1 MIVEGTNFS
10 PPTTFKIFQTD
21 LGFSAATGNQ
31 LCSLLDEQQGGE
43 EKRAASPF
51 QIADGQNSLAKPV
64 MAQLTSDDNRQQQRK
79 PLISTVAH
87 NNGQFKFRKQIILST
102 TLL

>member
-1 MIVEGTNFS
+1 MIAEGTNFS

-43 EKRAASPF
+43 ERRAASPF
-51 QIADGQNSLAKPV
+51 LIADGQSSLAKPV
-64 MAQLTSDDNRQQQRK
+64 MAQLTSDDNRQQWK

-87 NNGQFKFRKQIILST
+87 NNGQFKFRKQIILSA

>member
-43 EKRAASPF
+43 ERRAASPF
-51 QIADGQNSLAKPV
+51 LIADGQNSLAKPV
-64 MAQLTSDDNRQQQRK
+64 MAQLTSDDSRQQWK

-87 NNGQFKFRKQIILST
+87 KKSI
-102 TLL
+102 

>member
-1 MIVEGTNFS
+1 MIAEGTNFS
-10 PPTTFKIFQTD
+10 PTTFKIFQTD

-43 EKRAASPF
+43 ERRAASPF
-51 QIADGQNSLAKPV
+51 LIADGQSSLAKPV
-64 MAQLTSDDNRQQQRK
+64 MAQLTSDDNRQQWK

-87 NNGQFKFRKQIILST
+87 NNGQFKFRKQIILSA

>member
-1 MIVEGTNFS
+1 MIAEGTNFS
-10 PPTTFKIFQTD
+10 PTTFKIFQTD

-43 EKRAASPF
+43 ERRAASPF
-51 QIADGQNSLAKPV
+51 LIADGQNSLAKPV
-64 MAQLTSDDNRQQQRK
+64 MAQLTSDDNRQQWK

-87 NNGQFKFRKQIILST
+87 NNGQFKFRKQIILSA

>member
-1 MIVEGTNFS
+1 MIAEGTNFS

-64 MAQLTSDDNRQQQRK
+64 MAHLFPASRCFGLVSK
-79 PLISTVAH
+79 MC
-87 NNGQFKFRKQIILST
+87 LSASPF
-102 TLL
+102 LPRRFIFF